1 MNLMKNQ
8 AYLDQLQEKLYSAV
22 ISDIL
27 DSLELRNQALPQH
40 IRPLDPDMVVC
51 GYAKTVQVADVY
63 RKPAQA
69 YKKQIEVLDGMQP
82 GEVFVGDVG
91 GSERSAFF
99 GELMSAATMVAG
111 GRGAVI
117 DGLCR
122 DVKKIKQLGF
132 PVFVKGT
139 RPTDSYARNEVI
151 DFDVPIKIGDVQIQ
165 PGDLIFG
172 DIDGIVV
179 VPKDVE
185 DEVIAKA
192 FEKVNGENMVREHI
206 LKGMKVSEVFE
217 KFGIL

>member
-1 MNLMKNQ
+1 MKNQ

-99 GELMSAATMVAG
+99 GELMSAAMKVAG

>member
-1 MNLMKNQ
+1 MKNQ

-99 GELMSAATMVAG
+99 GELMSAATKVVG

>member
-1 MNLMKNQ
+1 MKNQ

>member
-1 MNLMKNQ
+1 MKNQ

-99 GELMSAATMVAG
+99 GELMSAATIVAG

>member
-1 MNLMKNQ
+1 MNIQ
-8 AYLDQLQEKLYSAV
+8 AYLNELQENLYTAV

-27 DSLELRNQALPQH
+27 DSLGWKNQALPLH
-40 IRPLDPDMVVC
+40 IRPLDPDMVIC
-51 GYAKTVQVADVY
+51 GYAKTVQVADVS
-63 RKPAQA
+63 REPEKP
-69 YKKQIEVLDGMQP
+69 YKKQIEVLDSIRP

-99 GELMSAATMVAG
+99 GELMSTATKVAG

-122 DVKKIKQLGF
+122 DIKKIKELGF
-132 PVFVKGT
+132 PVFAKGM

-151 DFDVPIKIGDVQIQ
+151 DYDVTIKVGNVMIE

-179 VPKDVE
+179 VPKAIE
-185 DEVIAKA
+185 EEVVNKA
-192 FEKVNGENMVREHI
+192 FEKVKGENMVRDHI
-206 LKGMKVSEVFE
+206 LKGMKVSEVFA

>member
-1 MNLMKNQ
+1 MKNQ

-69 YKKQIEVLDGMQP
+69 YKKQIEVLDGIQP

-99 GELMSAATMVAG
+99 GELMSTATMVAG

-179 VPKDVE
+179 VPKEVE

>member
-1 MNLMKNQ
+1 MKNQ

-51 GYAKTVQVADVY
+51 GYAKTVQVADVS

-69 YKKQIEVLDGMQP
+69 YKKQIEVLDGIQP

-99 GELMSAATMVAG
+99 GELMSTATMVAG

-179 VPKDVE
+179 VPKEVE

-206 LKGMKVSEVFE
+206 LQGMKVSEVFE

>member
-1 MNLMKNQ
+1 
-8 AYLDQLQEKLYSAV
+8 
-22 ISDIL
+22 
-27 DSLELRNQALPQH
+27 
-40 IRPLDPDMVVC
+40 MVVC
-51 GYAKTVQVADVY
+51 GYAKTVQVADVS

-69 YKKQIEVLDGMQP
+69 YKKQIEVLDGIQP

-99 GELMSAATMVAG
+99 GELMSTATMVAG

-179 VPKDVE
+179 VPKEVE

-206 LKGMKVSEVFE
+206 LQGMKVSEVFE

>member
-1 MNLMKNQ
+1 M
-8 AYLDQLQEKLYSAV
+8 
-22 ISDIL
+22 
-27 DSLELRNQALPQH
+27 
-40 IRPLDPDMVVC
+40 
-51 GYAKTVQVADVY
+51 
-63 RKPAQA
+63 
-69 YKKQIEVLDGMQP
+69 
-82 GEVFVGDVG
+82 
-91 GSERSAFF
+91 
-99 GELMSAATMVAG
+99 
-111 GRGAVI
+111 
-117 DGLCR
+117 
-122 DVKKIKQLGF
+122 
-132 PVFVKGT
+132 
-139 RPTDSYARNEVI
+139 I